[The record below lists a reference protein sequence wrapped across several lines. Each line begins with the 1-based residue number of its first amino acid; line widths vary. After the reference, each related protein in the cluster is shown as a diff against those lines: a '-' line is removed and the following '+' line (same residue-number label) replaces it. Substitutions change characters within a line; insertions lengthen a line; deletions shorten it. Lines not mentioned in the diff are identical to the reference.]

1 MTRSRKAVAVGC
13 VALIVLSCVF
23 PLGGAS
29 IAWLEFTPA
38 FVLVPPPP
46 DLVSVRE
53 SSAPI
58 EQPVALLSILD
69 SRGPPSSILT

>member
-1 MTRSRKAVAVGC
+1 MTRSRKAVALGC
-13 VALIVLSCVF
+13 VALIVLSCVL
-23 PLGGAS
+23 PLGGTA

-46 DLVSVRE
+46 DVVRVRE
-53 SSAPI
+53 SSKPT

-69 SRGPPSSILT
+69 SRGPPSSSLA

>member
-1 MTRSRKAVAVGC
+1 MTRSRKAVALGC

-23 PLGGAS
+23 PLGGTS

-46 DLVSVRE
+46 ELVRLRE

-58 EQPVALLSILD
+58 EQPVALFSILD
-69 SRGPPSSILT
+69 SRGPPSSSPA

>member
-1 MTRSRKAVAVGC
+1 MTRSRKAVALGC

-23 PLGGAS
+23 PLGGTT
-29 IAWLEFTPA
+29 IAWLEFTPT

-46 DLVSVRE
+46 EIVPVRE
-53 SSAPI
+53 SSKPA

-69 SRGPPSSILT
+69 SRGPPSSSLA

>member
-1 MTRSRKAVAVGC
+1 MTRSRKAVAIGC

-29 IAWLEFTPA
+29 IGWLVFTPA

-46 DLVSVRE
+46 EAVQVRE
-53 SSAPI
+53 SSKPS
-58 EQPVALLSILD
+58 EQPVALVSILD
-69 SRGPPSSILT
+69 SRGPPSSSLA